1 MMQAFSSQ
9 RYNRLSD
16 QYDRS
21 HARWLRH
28 EGGEAQCAFEGAA
41 AALMRPDLSMLDV
54 ACGTG
59 ATIRRLIASA
69 GAPSDLMLLDASQRM
84 LDRCADLPG
93 GRVKGLMQRLPFR
106 ADRFDLVTCAWG
118 IETLDHPDPALA
130 ELVRV
135 TRPGG
140 HICLVFCAERPVRT
154 ICTSSRSSFAALAQ
168 ARIGST
174 QPSRVSAVSAPIAP
188 PVVSP
193 MWQTTM
199 SAPAFLASSALSSL
213 AKTATRMERP
223 VPFGRVITP
232 RTIWSE

>member
-9 RYNRLSD
+9 RYDRLSD

-154 ICTSSRSSFAALAQ
+154 IWGYGLTRRIAAAGLGRFLDAGMIQRGLARLGAADIRVLHCTGPAAALL
-168 ARIGST
+168 AR
-174 QPSRVSAVSAPIAP
+174 V
-188 PVVSP
+188 
-193 MWQTTM
+193 
-199 SAPAFLASSALSSL
+199 
-213 AKTATRMERP
+213 
-223 VPFGRVITP
+223 
-232 RTIWSE
+232 